1 MTHATTSQA
10 IFVLLLTKA
19 RYIQVFIDNRI
30 SKGDENSSSVFKA
43 IRDSNVSVV
52 VLSKDYASSTWCMH
66 ELNKILKQKRHGK
79 GHIMVPVFY
88 KIDPSHIRKQIGT
101 YKKAFEKHERDVK
114 HNILLKWKAVLT
126 EVCNMESKH
135 RVKESKH
142 LVEMAKS
149 ITTRTVGVISKIDQ
163 AAAEPKA
170 LAAV

>member
-1 MTHATTSQA
+1 MFSLVLKAMTHATTSQA

-126 EVCNMESKH
+126 EVANLVGTEL
-135 RVKESKH
+135 E
-142 LVEMAKS
+142 LVEEVVKDVMQKLNC
-149 ITTRTVGVISKIDQ
+149 IYPPLR
-163 AAAEPKA
+163 
-170 LAAV
+170 